1 MAYKFQLGAFTASGS
16 IKAEEGFDANE
27 QNITNV
33 GSINVD
39 TLAADGTEIDI
50 ALANNQAAALE
61 IKEGSNVYQKFV
73 TSTGSEAIEFMKPT
87 DFGNQAS
94 ANMNIDTGDI
104 ASAVVINKS
113 PVITLGGDLGGN
125 ATLTELGNA
134 TLTATIQAGSVEH
147 GMLADD
153 IISGQ
158 DELLHADIADADDM
172 MISDGGV
179 IKRVGVDSL
188 RDHFFGVVSG
198 DVLIADGG
206 AATIQANAVE
216 DSMLNDNVA
225 TGLAGDGLAAASGVL
240 SVGVDDSTIELD
252 SDAVR
257 VKAAGITE
265 AHLNASVAGAGLSG
279 GGGSAL
285 AVEVSGALKVAS
297 DKVAISGSIAELN
310 GGLAFSGG
318 ADSISGLKMLPSNT
332 PNIANASLI
341 AANDLFLLGDQS
353 DSFAA
358 KNITLAKF
366 AEKLAGDGLSQDADG
381 IIDAEVDD
389 SSIEIDSGSNA
400 LQVKALGVTNGMLAG
415 SIANSK
421 LVNDSVTL
429 TQGAGMAAL
438 GAVALGSSITVG
450 VDGVLEDL
458 DTLGAA
464 SADGEF
470 IVATGAG
477 AFAYESGNTARTS
490 LGLGTGDSPQFTSLT
505 LSGDLTVNGA
515 MTTIS
520 TTNLDVEDN
529 LILLG
534 SGSQGAGHANDM
546 GLVFRTGNDQK
557 DHGFI
562 YDQSLARFAMIKEA
576 ADSDLM
582 DATATGNLT
591 IDAYADLQVNKLIA
605 DSIEAV
611 IVESVQTVNSTGA
624 LSLSSGTIVK
634 CDSQSGDI
642 TITLPSSVGNSGK
655 IVKFKKISAAN
666 NVVLDADGSETID
679 GEALITLESPFAAV
693 SLISDGANWF
703 VM

>member
-1 MAYKFQLGAFTASGS
+1 
-16 IKAEEGFDANE
+16 
-27 QNITNV
+27 
-33 GSINVD
+33 
-39 TLAADGTEIDI
+39 
-50 ALANNQAAALE
+50 
-61 IKEGSNVYQKFV
+61 
-73 TSTGSEAIEFMKPT
+73 
-87 DFGNQAS
+87 
-94 ANMNIDTGDI
+94 
-104 ASAVVINKS
+104 
-113 PVITLGGDLGGN
+113 
-125 ATLTELGNA
+125 
-134 TLTATIQAGSVEH
+134 
-147 GMLADD
+147 MLADD

-179 IKRVGVDSL
+179 IKKVGVDSL

-198 DVLIADGG
+198 DATIADGG
-206 AATIQANAVE
+206 ALTIAANAVQ
-216 DSMLNDNVA
+216 DSMLHDDVA
-225 TGLAGDGLAAASGVL
+225 TGLAGNGLAAASGVL

-265 AHLNASVAGAGLSG
+265 AHLNSSVAGAGLSG

-285 AVEVSGALKVAS
+285 AVEVSGAVRITS

-310 GGLAFSGG
+310 GGLAFEGG

-341 AANDLFLLGDQS
+341 ASADLFLLGDQS
-353 DSFAA
+353 DGFAA

-366 AEKLAGDGLSQDADG
+366 AEKLAGDGLSQDSDG

-400 LQVKALGVTNGMLAG
+400 LQVKALGITNAMLAG
-415 SIANSK
+415 SIANAK
-421 LVNDSVTL
+421 LANSQVTL
-429 TQGAGMAAL
+429 AQGAGMAAM
-438 GAVALGSSITVG
+438 GAVSLGGSVTVA

-458 DTLGAA
+458 DTLGPA

-470 IVATGAG
+470 IVATGTG
-477 AFAYESGNTARTS
+477 AFAYESGNTARAS

-515 MTTIS
+515 MTTVS
-520 TTNLDVEDN
+520 TTNLEVKDHMI
-529 LILLG
+529 LIG

-562 YDQSLARFAMIKEA
+562 YDQSLGRFAMIKEA
-576 ADSDLM
+576 ANSDLM
-582 DATATGNLT
+582 NSSATGNLT
-591 IDAYADLQVNKLIA
+591 IDAYADLQVNRLIA
-605 DSIEAV
+605 EEVDFKEI
-611 IVESVQTVNSTGA
+611 VQTISANAT
-624 LSLSSGTIVK
+624 LNLDSGTIVK
-634 CDSQSGDI
+634 CDSQGGDI
-642 TITLPSSVGNSGK
+642 TITLPSSSGLSGK
-655 IVKFKKISAAN
+655 IVKFKKISASN
-666 NVVLDADGSETID
+666 NVVIAGAGSETLD
-679 GEALITLESPFAAV
+679 GEAAVTLESPFAAV
-693 SLISDGANWF
+693 SLISDGSNWF